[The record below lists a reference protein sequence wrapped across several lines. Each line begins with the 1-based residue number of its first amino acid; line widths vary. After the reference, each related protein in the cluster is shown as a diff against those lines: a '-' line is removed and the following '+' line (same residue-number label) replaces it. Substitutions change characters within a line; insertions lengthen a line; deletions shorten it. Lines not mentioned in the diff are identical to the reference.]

1 MNACRASVSSHGERT
16 TGGAP
21 AGCTYCID
29 AHWDD
34 PLSLMCPNRR
44 SGAKKSQLCA
54 GEPSHCL
61 VRRTP
66 PASALTHKPPKAF
79 HWTSASENLW
89 LAWSAHAWVDTGASP
104 ESAGPPESR
113 HAVTPLA
120 ADLKRPSREVG
131 SLTHWSAPLP
141 RQNPIL
147 AADTDWPGP
156 LDTHIPRKP
165 TREPSGLRPYHACS
179 PVTHPWLNP
188 YPARPRRIRSRSTSL
203 ARRRSRAAR

>member
-1 MNACRASVSSHGERT
+1 
-16 TGGAP
+16 
-21 AGCTYCID
+21 
-29 AHWDD
+29 
-34 PLSLMCPNRR
+34 MCPNRR
-44 SGAKKSQLCA
+44 SEAKNSQLCA

-179 PVTHPWLNP
+179 PVTSPPDSIDVARAPGALGQAPMAESVSCTPASNP
-188 YPARPRRIRSRSTSL
+188 FKIDQPCPPSSS
-203 ARRRSRAAR
+203 